1 MKCVSYYDFN
11 EFIPLFTS
19 QHSYLRPVNTTR
31 TGQSVMPP
39 LPELCPASHFWRLPS
54 QFACSKI
61 SGFSVIGKSKFLSR
75 ERYLIISSFSLL
87 ALARKLQQRS
97 RYFVWFTLQLIPCWF
112 QLGCNISG
120 LIRILYLHIMSCW
133 KFGWR
138 DLRFIKISV
147 SLFFSVK
154 NRYSGFSKSIF
165 VFPNQ

>member
-1 MKCVSYYDFN
+1 MWENCKLVNYWKLSSSISFCNLNLHYSGFFQYNDFN

-31 TGQSVMPP
+31 TGRSVMPP

-87 ALARKLQQRS
+87 ALARKLQQRIFCVIYLTTNPMLVS
-97 RYFVWFTLQLIPCWF
+97 VRWQYIRTDKDIISSYYVLLEVWMT
-112 QLGCNISG
+112 
-120 LIRILYLHIMSCW
+120 
-133 KFGWR
+133 
-138 DLRFIKISV
+138 
-147 SLFFSVK
+147 
-154 NRYSGFSKSIF
+154 GFA
-165 VFPNQ
+165 VELW

>member
-1 MKCVSYYDFN
+1 
-11 EFIPLFTS
+11 
-19 QHSYLRPVNTTR
+19 
-31 TGQSVMPP
+31 MPP

-97 RYFVWFTLQLIPCWF
+97 RYFVWFTLQPIPCWF
-112 QLGCNISG
+112 QLGGNISG

-138 DLRFIKISV
+138 DLR
-147 SLFFSVK
+147 L
-154 NRYSGFSKSIF
+154 NYDKSIF
-165 VFPNQ
+165 YQNICIAFFFQSRTDIRDSVNQSLSFRINSRLSSSSNKIQYFLKR